1 MATPPRNENER
12 AKQVRDI
19 GIYTAIPAMMLVG
32 PVLGWLA
39 GRWAGNRWGHD
50 ATFETVGA
58 LLGFVAAVRQVQL
71 IFQRQSGKR
80 DGDGS

>member
-1 MATPPRNENER
+1 MATPPQDENRR

-19 GIYTAIPAMMLVG
+19 GIYTAIPTMLLVG

-39 GRWAGNRWGHD
+39 GRWAAGRWGHD

-58 LLGFVAAVRQVQL
+58 LLGFAASVRQVQL
-71 IFQRQSGKR
+71 IFQRQSKRR
-80 DGDGS
+80 DGGGS